1 MSWAVDSYG
10 FMQLSPFVRC
20 NSHWVR
26 DFFPV
31 DDGETL
37 KDAKITGAFKYQPIV
52 KVLPNYTERE
62 LWSWATYTE
71 RELLRLTER
80 EELKKEKRRAEREF
94 GRRVKWQRSQP
105 RPPREKEY
113 LDSRAIKLGIEE
125 DARAYRKEQA
135 ARRRAKASRARY
147 KPNDGVLGYSP
158 PEPSWGDGRTS
169 WVEAFP
175 DTWDHLNFQD
185 TLLVKQLANPSKN
198 DPPQVKKL
206 IEEIKIALK
215 VEMMEA
221 TRPPQVAQ
229 AWKNFFAALEEIAP
243 LREKLKEINY
253 DI

>member
-1 MSWAVDSYG
+1 MSWGVDSYG

-26 DFFPV
+26 DFFPI
-31 DDGETL
+31 DDAETL
-37 KDAKITGAFKYQPIV
+37 KDANRTGAYKHQPIV
-52 KVLPNYTERE
+52 KILPNYTE
-62 LWSWATYTE
+62 S
-71 RELLRLTER
+71 ELLSVAKRK
-80 EELKKEKRRAEREF
+80 ELEKEQRMAAREF
-94 GRRVKWQRSQP
+94 ARRVKWQRSQP

-113 LDSRAIKLGIEE
+113 LDSRAIKLGLEE
-125 DARAYRKEQA
+125 DARLRRKELA
-135 ARRRAKASRARY
+135 AWRKGKSSRARY
-147 KPNDGVLGYSP
+147 KPNDGVLGHSP

-175 DTWDHLNFQD
+175 DTWDHLTFQD
-185 TLLVKQLANPSKN
+185 VLLVKQLANPSKN

-206 IEEIKIALK
+206 IEKIKIALK

-229 AWKNFFAALEEIAP
+229 GWKNFFAALEQIAP
-243 LREKLKEINY
+243 LRENLKEINY

>member
-1 MSWAVDSYG
+1 MSGVGAEASWGVDSHS

-26 DFFPV
+26 DFFPI
-31 DDGETL
+31 DDGATL
-37 KDAKITGAFKYQPIV
+37 KDAKRTGAYKHQPII
-52 KVLPNYTERE
+52 KVLPNYTE
-62 LWSWATYTE
+62 S
-71 RELLRLTER
+71 ELLSLAKRK
-80 EELKKEKRRAEREF
+80 ELEKEQRRAAREF
-94 GRRVKWQRSQP
+94 GRRVKWKRSQP

-158 PEPSWGDGRTS
+158 PQPSWRDGRTS

-175 DTWDHLNFQD
+175 DTWDHLAFQD
-185 TLLVKQLANPSKN
+185 VLLVKQLANPSKH

-206 IEEIKIALK
+206 IEEIKVNLK
-215 VEMMEA
+215 AEMMKAYE
-221 TRPPQVAQ
+221 PKQVAQ
-229 AWKNFFAALEEIAP
+229 VWKNFFAALEGIAP
-243 LREKLKEINY
+243 LRKKLKEITY
-253 DI
+253 EI

>member
-1 MSWAVDSYG
+1 MSGVGAEASWGVDSHS

-26 DFFPV
+26 DFFPI
-31 DDGETL
+31 DDGATL
-37 KDAKITGAFKYQPIV
+37 KDAKRTGAYKHQPII
-52 KVLPNYTERE
+52 KVLPNYTE
-62 LWSWATYTE
+62 S
-71 RELLRLTER
+71 ELLSLAKRK
-80 EELKKEKRRAEREF
+80 ELEKEQRSAERDF
-94 GRRVKWQRSQP
+94 ARRVKWQRSQP